1 MTERSF
7 PIMIG
12 GRLAL
17 CSILQLLFLANALV
31 IHGFMATPSN
41 VGLARMQRRHSLA
54 ALQAGFLDDWQNMFN
69 NNNNPNADDNDE
81 DESAAGETNIL
92 TIPVKE
98 IKPGGLRLFLMFY
111 LMGLQNTPDKGTW
124 RADQPTSE
132 DYVVDFW
139 YHDNSAV
146 LSVTL
151 SEERKKITI
160 DRVGSQPSTGYMI
173 QESLVVQGLLDE
185 LETMATDPDVAL
197 ENRLLVPETEQSIEM
212 ARDALAFG

>member
-1 MTERSF
+1 MKCAIF
-7 PIMIG
+7 GYAM
-12 GRLAL
+12 
-17 CSILQLLFLANALV
+17 QVLLFSTVAV
-31 IHGFMATPSN
+31 DGFTTKVSNNCQCSRPSDR
-41 VGLARMQRRHSLA
+41 AS
-54 ALQAGFLDDWQNMFN
+54 ALQYGFFDDWKSFFNDQN
-69 NNNNPNADDNDE
+69 DDDQDDE
-81 DESAAGETNIL
+81 DEAVAGETNIV

-111 LMGLQNTPDKGTW
+111 LMGLQNTPEDNSW

-151 SEERKKITI
+151 SDEKKKITI
-160 DRVGSQPSTGYMI
+160 NRVGSQPSTKYII

-185 LETMATDPDVAL
+185 LETMAKDPDVSVA
-197 ENRLLVPETEQSIEM
+197 NRLLIPEEENTIEM
-212 ARDALAFG
+212 ARQSLAFG